1 MRFLTIITSCA
12 LPLAVAATGGHTD
25 NHAKRHHELTT
36 RKHVQTFNLTQPIN
50 VTERAL
56 EKRGAFNN
64 ARFSFYDVGLGACG
78 KVNVA
83 SDFIVAMSV
92 TQFGDGYPG
101 PNCFRPIQIEFGG
114 KSANAVIMDECIK
127 CPYGGLD
134 FSRGLFDHFAS
145 EDVGIIY
152 GTWWFTDEG
161 DNGDTTTTTS
171 KAPAPKTTTSHKPTS
186 TSTSTTSTTS
196 RTSTTSTT
204 HTTTSTTPATTITST
219 VTSTSSIDIS
229 EGVASGIAQT
239 TGAEAPAQTAGDV
252 LNLLTNGVIY
262 LGAIVVAGAQAEN

>member
-1 MRFLTIITSCA
+1 MRFLTIVATCA
-12 LPLAVAATGGHTD
+12 LPLVVSATGGHIDT
-25 NHAKRHHELTT
+25 HAKRHHELTT

-83 SDFIVAMSV
+83 SDFIVAMSA

-101 PNCFRPIQIEFGG
+101 PNCFRPIQIQFGG
-114 KSANAVIMDECIK
+114 KSANAVIMDECMK

-145 EDVGIIY
+145 EDAGIIY

-161 DNGDTTTTTS
+161 DSGDTTTTSS

-186 TSTSTTSTTS
+186 TSTSTTS

-204 HTTTSTTPATTITST
+204 HTTTSTTPATTSTST
-219 VTSTSSIDIS
+219 VTSTSSIDVS

-239 TGAEAPAQTAGDV
+239 SGAEAPEQTVGDV

-262 LGAIVVAGAQAEN
+262 LGAIVVAGAQVAN